1 MRYLL
6 LIYSNSE
13 NWEHPMYLR
22 DPRFLA
28 LPKAD
33 RERLT
38 RQSDELFEEIT
49 ASGEFVVGNAL
60 ADPVTARTVRPHSD
74 APGAPAV
81 TDGPFVEAKEQLA
94 GYFVLDC
101 ETPERAAEIAARF
114 PDALLT
120 GIELR
125 PIMET
130 AGQEL

>member
-28 LPKAD
+28 LPEAD

-38 RQSDELFEEIT
+38 RQADELFEEIT

-60 ADPVTARTVRPHSD
+60 ADPVRSRSVRPHD
-74 APGAPAV
+74 GAPAV

-101 ETPERAAEIAARF
+101 ETPERAAEIASRF

-130 AGQEL
+130 SGQEM